1 MSLDNKLHINDKNIR
16 INKLNND
23 SFLKFYESNIHL
35 LTKNN
40 IEVVKDNFDI
50 FDEKIDTK
58 ITYKIVD
65 DFFFKNYTNNNTNN
79 SNIVDVIGI
88 YIKGQKILYTEAK
101 TICEQKFTYLMLPS
115 ILFTILSGIINLFIT
130 NLNGKIITATLNGIT
145 TFILSLINFLKLD
158 ARAEAHRSS
167 AYKFDKLLTYIE
179 FQSGKQLFFVEEK
192 TNMLSI
198 IEHIETTLKEI
209 KETNQF
215 VLPEK
220 IRYNFPILSNIN
232 IFSEVKKIQSK
243 EILLMTKLSDILN
256 SIRRIEQNIK
266 SKNQEINEDN
276 KNEDKTNEDNKTNLE
291 LKIIEKEYITNM
303 ILTIQNEYT
312 ELDNKIQKEMDNYSK
327 RNKYN
332 LRLFDWLKV

>member
-1 MSLDNKLHINDKNIR
+1 MLLDKTLHINDKNIK
-16 INKLNND
+16 INKVNND
-23 SFLKFYESNIHL
+23 SFLKFHDPHISILIKNDVEKINDIDIFN
-35 LTKNN
+35 TKN
-40 IEVVKDNFDI
+40 DD
-50 FDEKIDTK
+50 K
-58 ITYKIVD
+58 ITYKDVD

-79 SNIVDVIGI
+79 SNIIDVIGI
-88 YIKGQKILYTEAK
+88 YIKGQKILYTESK

-130 NLNGKIITATLNGIT
+130 NLTGKIITASLNGIT
-145 TFILSLINFLKLD
+145 TFILALINFLKLD

-179 FQSGKQLFFVEEK
+179 FQSGKQLFFIEEK
-192 TNMLSI
+192 SNMLSI

-256 SIRRIEQNIK
+256 SIKRIEQNIK
-266 SKNQEINEDN
+266 SKNEEINEDN
-276 KNEDKTNEDNKTNLE
+276 KTNQDNKTDLE
-291 LKIIEKEYITNM
+291 LKIIEKEYIINM

>member
-1 MSLDNKLHINDKNIR
+1 MLLDNKLKINDKNIK
-16 INKLNND
+16 IDN
-23 SFLKFYESNIHL
+23 SNIYL
-35 LTKNN
+35 FNKSIEFDIEKNENN
-40 IEVVKDNFDI
+40 IELKKKDIDMFDSNNI
-50 FDEKIDTK
+50 TK
-58 ITYKIVD
+58 ITFKDVD
-65 DFFFKNYTNNNTNN
+65 DYFFNNYSDNNVNN
-79 SNIVDVIGI
+79 SNIIDVIGI
-88 YIKGQKILYTEAK
+88 YIKGQKILYMEAK

-115 ILFTILSGIINLFIT
+115 ILFTILTGIINLFIT
-130 NLNGKIITATLNGIT
+130 SLTGKIITSSLNGAT

-179 FQSGKQLFFVEEK
+179 FQSGKQLFFIEEK

-198 IEHIETTLKEI
+198 IEHIENTLKEI

-243 EILLMTKLSDILN
+243 EKLLMTKISDILN
-256 SIRRIEQNIK
+256 YIKKLEQNMKEPNISIK
-266 SKNQEINEDN
+266 
-276 KNEDKTNEDNKTNLE
+276 EDKKTELE
-291 LKIIEKEYITNM
+291 LKIIEKEHIIHM

-312 ELDNKIQKEMDNYSK
+312 NLDNKIQKEMDNYSK
-327 RNKYN
+327 RNKYS

>member
-1 MSLDNKLHINDKNIR
+1 MSLDKPLHINDKNIK
-16 INKLNND
+16 INKVTND
-23 SFLKFYESNIHL
+23 TFLKFHESNIAIL
-35 LTKNN
+35 IKNDLEQVN
-40 IEVVKDNFDI
+40 DIDI
-50 FDEKIDTK
+50 FDTKNDDK
-58 ITYKIVD
+58 ITYKHVD

-79 SNIVDVIGI
+79 SNIIDVIGI
-88 YIKGQKILYTEAK
+88 YIKGQKILYTESK

-130 NLNGKIITATLNGIT
+130 NLTGKIITASLNGIT
-145 TFILSLINFLKLD
+145 TFILALINFLKLD

-256 SIRRIEQNIK
+256 SIKRIEQNIK
-266 SKNQEINEDN
+266 SKNEEINEDN
-276 KNEDKTNEDNKTNLE
+276 KMNQDNKTDLE
-291 LKIIEKEYITNM
+291 LKIIEKEYIINM

>member
-1 MSLDNKLHINDKNIR
+1 MLLDNKLKINDKNIK
-16 INKLNND
+16 IDNLNTYLFNKSIEFDIEKN
-23 SFLKFYESNIHL
+23 E
-35 LTKNN
+35 NN
-40 IEVVKDNFDI
+40 IELKKKDIDI
-50 FDEKIDTK
+50 FDSNNITK
-58 ITYKIVD
+58 ITFKGVD
-65 DFFFKNYTNNNTNN
+65 DYFYENYADNNVNN
-79 SNIVDVIGI
+79 SNIIDVIGI

-115 ILFTILSGIINLFIT
+115 ILFTILTGIINLFIT
-130 NLNGKIITATLNGIT
+130 SLTGKIITSSLNGAT

-179 FQSGKQLFFVEEK
+179 FQSGKQLFFIEEK

-198 IEHIETTLKEI
+198 IEHIENTLKEI

-243 EILLMTKLSDILN
+243 EKLLMTKISDILN
-256 SIRRIEQNIK
+256 YIKKLEQNMKELDTSIK
-266 SKNQEINEDN
+266 EH
-276 KNEDKTNEDNKTNLE
+276 NKTELE
-291 LKIIEKEYITNM
+291 LKIIEKDHIIHM

-312 ELDNKIQKEMDNYSK
+312 NLDNKIQKEMDNYSK
-327 RNKYN
+327 RNKYS